1 MPLENMVQTIPARA
15 SFLAAAAL
23 LLLAAC
29 APATPIKNIID
40 HPRDYADKPVTVQ
53 GEVKN
58 VFSLIVIKYFTLD
71 DGTGS
76 ITVVTERPLPQKGE
90 RLKVKGTVKEGFSL
104 GDQTMTLI
112 VEEPPEGTRKP

>member
-1 MPLENMVQTIPARA
+1 MPRLPARA
-15 SFLAAAAL
+15 GFLAVAAT

-58 VFSLIVIKYFTLD
+58 VFSLIVVKYFTLD
-71 DGTGS
+71 DGTGN

-90 RLKVKGTVKEGFSL
+90 RLKVRGTVKEGFSL

>member
-1 MPLENMVQTIPARA
+1 MPLANLMPRLPARA
-15 SFLAAAAL
+15 SFLAVAAL

-90 RLKVKGTVKEGFSL
+90 KLKVKGTVKEGFSL

-112 VEEPPEGTRKP
+112 VEEPPEGPRKP

>member
-1 MPLENMVQTIPARA
+1 MTLSRWRSLFLPL
-15 SFLAAAAL
+15 FAAA
-23 LLLAAC
+23 LLAAC

-40 HPRDYADKPVTVQ
+40 HPRDYADKSVTVQ

-90 RLKVKGTVKEGFSL
+90 KLKVKGTVKEGFSL

-112 VEEPPEGTRKP
+112 VEEPPAETTAR

>member
-1 MPLENMVQTIPARA
+1 MKTAPVPG
-15 SFLAAAAL
+15 FLLAMAMAMA

-29 APATPIKNIID
+29 APVTPIKNIID
-40 HPRDYADKPVTVQ
+40 HPRDYADKSVTVQ

-58 VFSLIVIKYFTLD
+58 VFSLIFIKYFTLD
-71 DGTGS
+71 DGSGT

-90 RLKVKGTVKEGFSL
+90 KLKVKGTVKEGFSL

-112 VEEPPEGTRKP
+112 VEDKPTGAATP